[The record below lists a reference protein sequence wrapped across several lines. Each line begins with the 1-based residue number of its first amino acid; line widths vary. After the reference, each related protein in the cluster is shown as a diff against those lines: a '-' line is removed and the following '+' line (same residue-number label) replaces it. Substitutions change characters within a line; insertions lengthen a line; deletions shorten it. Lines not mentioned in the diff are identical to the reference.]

1 MQYPSKLAVRL
12 AERFSRLERYVV
24 GSGIA
29 PSLSRYFEI
38 SIKLYTLS
46 LVLTSTASAVITIQI
61 LNLGLLESITI
72 TLIVLFLMTSL
83 FILAVLI
90 LPKLLHANRGYKLE
104 AKYPTLLY
112 IFSSLV
118 VSGLGPT
125 KALLE
130 LNNFEDLKEFKVE
143 LDQISNGLYL
153 GKSLDD
159 ITSYLILITP
169 CRSLASLL
177 MIIGSIVRSGR
188 DPLSA
193 VNYLIENYFTTLRA
207 RVEEVVNFMSMLSEA
222 FIAIALIFPLIISII
237 SSTTS
242 LLPSGVASPYL
253 LLVITSLVLVPA
265 SSIVY
270 YILVDYLMSSVYI

>member
-1 MQYPSKLAVRL
+1 MRYPSRLAVRL
-12 AERFSRLERYVV
+12 AEYFSTLEKYVI

-46 LVLTSTASAVITIQI
+46 LILTSTTSAAIAVQI
-61 LNLGLLESITI
+61 LNLGLLRSAII
-72 TLIVLFLMTSL
+72 ALIALLLMTSL
-83 FILAVLI
+83 FVLAVLT

-112 IFSSLV
+112 LFSSLV
-118 VSGLGPT
+118 VSGLGLT

-143 LDQISNGLYL
+143 LDQISSGLYL

-159 ITSYLILITP
+159 IISYLISITP
-169 CRSLASLL
+169 CKSLASLL
-177 MIIGSIVRSGR
+177 MIIGSIMRSGR
-188 DPLSA
+188 DPSSA

-207 RVEEVVNFMSMLSEA
+207 RVEEVISFMSMLSEA
-222 FIAIALIFPLIISII
+222 FVAIALIFPLVISVI

-242 LLPSGVASPYL
+242 LLPSGIASPYL

-265 SSIVY
+265 SSIMY
-270 YILVDYLMSSVYI
+270 YILVDYLMSSVRV